1 MFQHISYE
9 LVMEHTSYELVMEHT
24 SYELVMELYVL
35 RMKTNASLAIQ

>member
-1 MFQHISYE
+1 MFQHI
-9 LVMEHTSYELVMEHT
+9 SYELVMEHT